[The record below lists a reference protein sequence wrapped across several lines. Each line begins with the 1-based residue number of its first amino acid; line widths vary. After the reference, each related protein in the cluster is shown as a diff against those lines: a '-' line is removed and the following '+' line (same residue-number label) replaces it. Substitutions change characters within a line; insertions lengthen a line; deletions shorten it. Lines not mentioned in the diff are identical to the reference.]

1 MPSDAAKPAPSPAAP
16 PPRLVVE
23 ADGGS
28 RGNPGVAG
36 YGAVVRDADTGT
48 VLVERAGPLGQR
60 SNNVAEYQGLIAG
73 LEAAAALAPGA
84 GVEVRMDSKLVVE
97 QMAGRWKIKHPDMR
111 ELARRAHDLLAGLG
125 EVRWTCVPREANRA
139 ADRLSNVGMDGRTV
153 DTLARALA
161 TRPQV
166 ATATER
172 ADPAEVTA
180 VGENPEPPAPSLTGS
195 TRLLLVRHAVTP
207 FTEQGRVDGRGGAD
221 PDLSEAGRRQA
232 DQTAAAVR
240 TLVEG
245 DVHLVTSALARA
257 RQTGAAIADVL
268 GVAPVLDDDWDEQSF
283 GDWDGAVFTEL
294 AEQQADDLMRLWRD
308 RDYRRPGGESLV
320 ELETR
325 VLRAYEKAIG
335 AGDTTVVVTSR
346 KPILVVLARV
356 LGIDEERFWALSTDP
371 ASLTAVEM
379 WPDGR
384 MSVPFVNRTSHLA

>member
-1 MPSDAAKPAPSPAAP
+1 
-16 PPRLVVE
+16 VVE

-125 EVRWTCVPREANRA
+125 EVRWTWVPREANRA

-308 RDYRRPGGESLV
+308 RGYRRPGGESLV

-335 AGDTTVVVTSR
+335 TGDTTVVVTSR

>member
-1 MPSDAAKPAPSPAAP
+1 
-16 PPRLVVE
+16 
-23 ADGGS
+23 
-28 RGNPGVAG
+28 
-36 YGAVVRDADTGT
+36 
-48 VLVERAGPLGQR
+48 
-60 SNNVAEYQGLIAG
+60 
-73 LEAAAALAPGA
+73 
-84 GVEVRMDSKLVVE
+84 
-97 QMAGRWKIKHPDMR
+97 
-111 ELARRAHDLLAGLG
+111 
-125 EVRWTCVPREANRA
+125 
-139 ADRLSNVGMDGRTV
+139 
-153 DTLARALA
+153 
-161 TRPQV
+161 
-166 ATATER
+166 
-172 ADPAEVTA
+172 
-180 VGENPEPPAPSLTGS
+180 
-195 TRLLLVRHAVTP
+195 VRHAVTP

-308 RDYRRPGGESLV
+308 RGYRRPGGESLV

-335 AGDTTVVVTSR
+335 TGDTTVVVTSR

>member
-1 MPSDAAKPAPSPAAP
+1 
-16 PPRLVVE
+16 
-23 ADGGS
+23 
-28 RGNPGVAG
+28 
-36 YGAVVRDADTGT
+36 
-48 VLVERAGPLGQR
+48 
-60 SNNVAEYQGLIAG
+60 
-73 LEAAAALAPGA
+73 
-84 GVEVRMDSKLVVE
+84 
-97 QMAGRWKIKHPDMR
+97 
-111 ELARRAHDLLAGLG
+111 
-125 EVRWTCVPREANRA
+125 
-139 ADRLSNVGMDGRTV
+139 
-153 DTLARALA
+153 
-161 TRPQV
+161 
-166 ATATER
+166 
-172 ADPAEVTA
+172 
-180 VGENPEPPAPSLTGS
+180 
-195 TRLLLVRHAVTP
+195 VRHAVTP

-335 AGDTTVVVTSR
+335 TGDTTVVVTSR